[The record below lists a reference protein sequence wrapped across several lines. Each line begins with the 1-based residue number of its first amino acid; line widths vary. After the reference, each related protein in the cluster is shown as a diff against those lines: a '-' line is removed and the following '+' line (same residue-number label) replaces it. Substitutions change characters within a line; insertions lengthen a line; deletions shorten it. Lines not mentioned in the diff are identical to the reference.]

1 MTTTITPRLRT
12 RYNDEIRAQL
22 KDTLELDNIMLV
34 PKIEKIVL
42 NMGVGD
48 AVGQAKLLE
57 GALSDMETIAGQKPV
72 ITRAKKSL
80 ASFKL
85 REGQAIGC
93 KVTLRGDRM
102 YEFLDRL
109 ISLAIPRIRD
119 FRGLPPKS
127 FDGNGNY
134 TFGVTEQ
141 LMFPEIDYDRVDTT
155 RGMDITIVTT
165 AKTNEEGKALLDAF
179 NFPFRARGSD
189 PWRKSTHPE
198 AAEDAQVQGASV
210 HALPPVRSSALGV
223 PQVRPLPDLPA

>member
-119 FRGLPPKS
+119 FRGLPPRS

-141 LMFPEIDYDRVDTT
+141 LMFPEIDYDKVDTT

-179 NFPFRARGSD
+179 SFPFRREG
-189 PWRKSTHPE
+189 
-198 AAEDAQVQGASV
+198 Q
-210 HALPPVRSSALGV
+210 
-223 PQVRPLPDLPA
+223 